1 MQFRSLIR
9 AAMLSIAISSAAA
22 SQTFTLNF
30 DDTGLVGESADG
42 LVLGGVTLRNPTV
55 DAFVLPT
62 SFGCSA
68 LVCLG
73 VVQGQVSGTLGFLFA
88 GPVSSLQ
95 FGLVRAENRQSFL
108 TLYDIS
114 GNAFATQAIIPT
126 LQNDP
131 EFGAFFGTTF
141 SWTASGTAAYSA
153 ALTHSFDAAQD
164 FEAFELDNVTG
175 TMMTPV
181 PEPATAALL
190 GVGMVGLLIARR
202 RRA

>member
-9 AAMLSIAISSAAA
+9 AAMLSVAISAAA
-22 SQTFTLNF
+22 AAQTFSLDF
-30 DDTGLVGESADG
+30 DGSALLGVPADG
-42 LVLGGVTLRNPTV
+42 LTTGGVTLSNPTF
-55 DAFVLPT
+55 DAFVLTT
-62 SFGCSA
+62 SSNCSA
-68 LVCLG
+68 LLCSG

-114 GNAFATQAIIPT
+114 GSVIGTQNIIP
-126 LQNDP
+126 DP
-131 EFGAFFGTTF
+131 TFGGFFGTTF
-141 SWTASGTAAYSA
+141 SWTASSAHAYSA
-153 ALTHSFDAAQD
+153 ALTHSFDAGRG

-181 PEPATAALL
+181 PEPATTALV
-190 GVGMVGLLIARR
+190 GVGIVGLLIARR

>member
-1 MQFRSLIR
+1 MEFRSLIR
-9 AAMLSIAISSAAA
+9 AAMLSIAISTAAA
-22 SQTFTLNF
+22 AQTFTLNF
-30 DDTGLVGESADG
+30 DDTDLRGLATDG
-42 LVLGGVTLRNPTV
+42 LVLGSVTLRNPTGT
-55 DAFVLPT
+55 AFVLPT

-114 GNAFATQAIIPT
+114 GSVIATQNIIP
-126 LQNDP
+126 DP
-131 EFGAFFGTTF
+131 TVGGFFGTTF
-141 SWTASGTAAYSA
+141 SWTASGTAAYSVT
-153 ALTHSFDAAQD
+153 LTHSFDAAQD

-181 PEPATAALL
+181 PEPATAALV